1 MPPAMIDPAL
11 RNDIKRLIVD
21 TLKLEGVKP
30 DEIGDVDPLFS
41 KVSGLG
47 LDSLNAL
54 EILTAV
60 EFQYKVRFPNDGTA
74 KQHFESVDTLA
85 RFVESARPN

>member
-1 MPPAMIDPAL
+1 MAHPEL
-11 RNDIKRLIVD
+11 RGEIKNLIVD
-21 TLKLEGVKP
+21 TLKLDGVKP

-41 KVSGLG
+41 KNSGLG

-54 EILTAV
+54 ELLTAI
-60 EFQYKVRFPNDGTA
+60 EYKFKVRFPNDGTA

-85 RFVESARPN
+85 KFVESARPS

>member
-1 MPPAMIDPAL
+1 MRAAMTDPAL
-11 RNDIKRLIVD
+11 RDDIKKLIVE

-30 DEIGDVDPLFS
+30 EDIGDGDPLFS
-41 KVSGLG
+41 KTAGLG

-60 EFQYKVRFPNDGTA
+60 EYQYKVRFPNDGTA
-74 KQHFESVDTLA
+74 KQHFENVDTLA
-85 RFVESARPN
+85 RFVETASPS

>member
-1 MPPAMIDPAL
+1 MRAAMSDPVL

-21 TLKLEGVKP
+21 TLKLEGVKA
-30 DEIGDVDPLFS
+30 DEIGDSDPLFS
-41 KVSGLG
+41 KTSGLG

-60 EFQYKVRFPNDGTA
+60 EYQYKVRFPNDGTA
-74 KQHFESVDTLA
+74 KQHFENVDTLA
-85 RFVESARPN
+85 RFVETARPS